1 VTADALAAR
10 LGDRGMSPGDVGLA
24 RLLLDRLLQAFGPFA
39 GAEPEH
45 AWWVPG
51 RIEVF
56 GKHTDYC
63 GGHSLVGALPRGLAF
78 AARGRADATIRLLD
92 VSRSESVTLAAGGVP
107 SDSSGWRHYANV
119 VVQRLSRNFPGAALG
134 ADVVFASNLPSAS
147 GMSSSSA
154 LMIGLAETLAHLAGL
169 RDRVEWQGNVS
180 GPLDAAGYYAC
191 IENGM
196 TFGSL
201 RGDSGV
207 GTHGGSEDH
216 VAILAGAPGQL
227 SANSFVPIR
236 HVGDVMVPDDWT
248 FVVAS
253 SGVAAKKTGGAK
265 EAYNRLSHE
274 AAALLNLWNRHEPQ
288 QPSLRAAMSSHP
300 SAPERLRQLVRLADS
315 RAQQLERRLTHFL
328 NEDARVLEGLE
339 AIRGRQASR
348 VSTLSDAS
356 QREAETLLSNQVPE
370 TIALARAAR
379 DHGAFAG
386 SSFGAGFGGSVWALV
401 EHEEATAFAGRWLAA
416 YRSRFPSRTA
426 MAFAARPGP
435 PITLLTVA

>member
-1 VTADALAAR
+1 
-10 LGDRGMSPGDVGLA
+10 MSPGDIELA
-24 RLLLDRLLQAFGPFA
+24 RLLLGALLQAFGPFT

-78 AARGRADATIRLLD
+78 AARRRGDTTIRLLD
-92 VSRSESVTLAAGGVP
+92 VSRSESVTLTTDPAP
-107 SDSSGWRHYANV
+107 SDLSGWRHYANV
-119 VVQRLSRNFPGAALG
+119 VVQRLSRNFPGVGLG

-154 LMIGLAETLAHLAGL
+154 LMIGLAETLVHLAGL
-169 RDRVEWQGNVS
+169 RDRAEWRGNIAGS
-180 GPLDAAGYYAC
+180 LDAAGYYAC

-216 VAILAGAPGQL
+216 VAILSGAAGQL
-227 SANSFVPIR
+227 SGNSFVPIR
-236 HVGDVMVPDDWT
+236 HVGDVMLPDDWT

-253 SGVAAKKTGGAK
+253 SGVAAKKTGEAK

-274 AAALLNLWNRHEPQ
+274 AAALLDLWNRHEPR

-300 SAPERLRQLVRLADS
+300 SAPHRLRQLVRVADS

-328 NEDARVLEGLE
+328 NEDVRVLDALE
-339 AIRGRQASR
+339 AFRSRQAAR
-348 VSTLSDAS
+348 ISTLSDAS
-356 QREAETLLSNQVPE
+356 QSEAETLLANQVPE

-379 DHGAFAG
+379 DHGAFAA

-401 EHEEATAFAGRWLAA
+401 EHGSATAFAGRWLAA
-416 YRSRFPSRTA
+416 YRSRFPSRTTA
-426 MAFAARPGP
+426 TAFAARPGP
-435 PITLLTVA
+435 SITLLTVA